1 MNGSTAFGLLALLA
15 LVLANGFFVA
25 TEFALV
31 AVRRSRLEQL
41 AREGNARARLAHQ
54 MVKHLDA
61 YIAAC
66 QLGITMASLA
76 LGWIGEPALAHLLE
90 PPIER
95 LIGHWAPA
103 AAHAI
108 AVGVAFFVITG
119 LHIVAGE
126 LAPKGIALQHP
137 EMTTLWIARPFQLFY
152 LVFRWPITALN
163 AVGNA
168 ALRLIGLRTATSHEM
183 VHSAEELALLVETS
197 QRAGAVEESEARI
210 ASRAFQFA
218 DLTAADL
225 MTPRTEIEGI
235 PAGLGREALLERLA
249 ASRASRLP
257 VYDGSLDNILGV
269 LRVRDVVSRLAQP
282 GVSLDIRGLIR
293 PVLTVPGSRQADDL
307 LEDMRKTGRHMA
319 VVIDEYGGTAGIV
332 TLADLMRALVGPI
345 DEETP
350 GQAEGA
356 APQADGSIVVDGL
369 TRVHELEEMLGIELD
384 DVTRGEVSTV
394 GGLIMAKLDRMPRV
408 GDEVELP
415 GHRLRVERLDG
426 RRVASVRISREPR
439 GDGLPRGDDPSRVS
453 SPSR

>member
-1 MNGSTAFGLLALLA
+1 
-15 LVLANGFFVA
+15 
-25 TEFALV
+25 
-31 AVRRSRLEQL
+31 VRRSRLEQL
-41 AREGNARARLAHQ
+41 TREGNARARLAHQ
-54 MVKHLDA
+54 MVSHLDA

-76 LGWIGEPALAHLLE
+76 LGWIGEPALARVLE
-90 PPIER
+90 PPIEG
-95 LIGHWAPA
+95 LVGHWAPA

-108 AVGVAFFVITG
+108 AVGLAFFVITG
-119 LHIVAGE
+119 LHIVGGE

-137 EMTTLWIARPFQLFY
+137 ETTTLWIARPFQLFY

-210 ASRAFQFA
+210 ASRAFHFA
-218 DLTAADL
+218 DLTAGEL

-235 PAGLGREALLERLA
+235 AVGLGREALLERLA
-249 ASRASRLP
+249 AGRASRLP
-257 VYDGSLDNILGV
+257 VYDGTLDNILGV
-269 LRVRDVVSRLAQP
+269 IRVRDVVSHLTQAGTP
-282 GVSLDIRGLIR
+282 LDIRALIR
-293 PVLTVPGSRQADDL
+293 PVLTVPESRQADDL
-307 LEDMRKTGRHMA
+307 LEDMRKSGRHMA

-345 DEETP
+345 DEETA

-356 APQADGSIVVDGL
+356 SPQADGSIVVDGL
-369 TRVHELEEMLGIELD
+369 TRVHELEEMLDIALD
-384 DVTRGEVSTV
+384 EESREAASTV
-394 GGLIMAKLDRMPRV
+394 GGLIMAKLDRMPRG
-408 GDEVELP
+408 GDQVAIP

-426 RRVASVRISREPR
+426 RRVASVRIDREPR
-439 GDGLPRGDDPSRVS
+439 GAGTPSGDD
-453 SPSR
+453 SPV

>member
-1 MNGSTAFGLLALLA
+1 MNGSTAFGLFAI
-15 LVLANGFFVA
+15 LVLVLGNGFFVA

-54 MVKHLDA
+54 MVRHLDA

-90 PPIER
+90 PPIEG
-95 LIGHWAPA
+95 LVGTWAPA

-137 EMTTLWIARPFQLFY
+137 ETTTLWVARPFQLFY
-152 LVFRWPITALN
+152 MVFRWPITGLN

-168 ALRLIGLRTATSHEM
+168 VLRLIGLRTATSREM
-183 VHSAEELALLVETS
+183 VHSAEELALLVQTS

-210 ASRAFQFA
+210 ASRAFHFA
-218 DLTAADL
+218 DLTAGDL
-225 MTPRTEIEGI
+225 MTPRTEVEGI
-235 PAGLGREALLERLA
+235 PVGVGREALLERVA

-257 VYDGSLDNILGV
+257 VYDGTLDNILG
-269 LRVRDVVSRLAQP
+269 LIRIRDVVSYLAQP
-282 GVSLDIRGLIR
+282 NAPLDMRALIR
-293 PVLTVPGSRQADDL
+293 PVLTVPVSRQADYL
-307 LEDMRKTGRHMA
+307 LEDMRKTPRHMA

-345 DEETP
+345 DEETA
-350 GQAEGA
+350 GLAEGA
-356 APQADGSIVVDGL
+356 SPQADGSIVVDGL
-369 TRVHELEEMLGIELD
+369 TRVHELEEMLGIEVD
-384 DVTRGEVSTV
+384 EATRDAVSTV
-394 GGLIMAKLDRMPRV
+394 GGLIMAKLDRMPRA
-408 GDEVELP
+408 GDEVALP
-415 GHRLRVERLDG
+415 GHRLRVDRLDG
-426 RRVASVRISREPR
+426 RRVASVRIDREPPR
-439 GDGLPRGDDPSRVS
+439 DGRPAGDVPRA
-453 SPSR
+453 

>member
-1 MNGSTAFGLLALLA
+1 MDGSTAFGLLALLV

-41 AREGNARARLAHQ
+41 AHEGNPRARLAHQ
-54 MVKHLDA
+54 MVAHLDA

-95 LIGHWAPA
+95 LVGRWAPA

-108 AVGVAFFVITG
+108 AVGVAFFLITG

-137 EMTTLWIARPFQLFY
+137 EMTTLWIARPFRLFY

-163 AVGNA
+163 WVGNA
-168 ALRLIGLRTATSHEM
+168 ALRLIGLRTATAHEM

-210 ASRAFQFA
+210 ASRAFHFA
-218 DLTAADL
+218 DLTAGDL

-235 PAGLGREALLERLA
+235 PVGLGREMLLERLA

-257 VYDGSLDNILGV
+257 VYDGTLDNILGV
-269 LRVRDVVSRLAQP
+269 LRARDVVSHFAKP
-282 GVSLDIRGLIR
+282 GAPLDIRALIR
-293 PVLTVPGSRQADDL
+293 PVLTVPESRQADDL
-307 LEDMRKTGRHMA
+307 LEDMRKTPRHMA

-345 DEETP
+345 DEETA

-356 APQADGSIVVDGL
+356 SPQADGSIVVDGL
-369 TRVHELEEMLGIELD
+369 TRVHELEEMLDIDLD
-384 DVTRGEVSTV
+384 EASRGDVSTV

-408 GDEVELP
+408 GDEIALL
-415 GHRLRVERLDG
+415 GHRLHVERLDG
-426 RRVASVRISREPR
+426 RRVASVRIYREPR
-439 GDGLPRGDDPSRVS
+439 GSGRPTGDDAGA
-453 SPSR
+453 

>member
-1 MNGSTAFGLLALLA
+1 MNGSTAFGLLALLV

-76 LGWIGEPALAHLLE
+76 LGWIGEPALAHLLA

-95 LIGHWAPA
+95 LAGRLAPA

-108 AVGVAFFVITG
+108 AVGIAFFVITG

-137 EMTTLWIARPFQLFY
+137 EVTTLWIARPFQLFY

-168 ALRLIGLRTATSHEM
+168 VLRLIGLRTATSHEM

-218 DLTAADL
+218 DLTAGDL

-235 PAGLGREALLERLA
+235 PVGLGREALLERLA
-249 ASRASRLP
+249 GSRASRLP

-269 LRVRDVVSRLAQP
+269 LRVRDVSRLAQP

-319 VVIDEYGGTAGIV
+319 VVIDEYGGTAGMV
-332 TLADLMRALVGPI
+332 TLADLLRALVGPI

-384 DVTRGEVSTV
+384 DVTRGDVSTV